1 MICFCGESITSYV
14 KKKLSSVLCLGVS
27 IASFTPPPH
36 RELDLKKKDWSRLL
50 NCPHSPCPPT
60 SFFGPLQHPVNPPD
74 SCQWPAI
81 ATKPPNTH
89 RWGKKQPFRNL
100 LEYVPNT
107 KTSLATV
114 KDFNSFTERIK
125 GARVGCVLTWHCRKA
140 ERRSDFVRGT
150 RLDPLIYSEAPQTSL
165 PLKALPYWHL
175 TFLTQGQKK
184 WHFFPLSGL
193 FVCFCF
199 FLFLFSEFP
208 PNLKKAAFKRHT
220 VQTLYGLQTLYLKWK
235 WTWNVEMKSTF

>member
-1 MICFCGESITSYV
+1 MFQLL
-14 KKKLSSVLCLGVS
+14 LS
-27 IASFTPPPH
+27 PPPPPPASKTGLEKE
-36 RELDLKKKDWSRLL
+36 RLGKTAELPPFTL
-50 NCPHSPCPPT
+50 PPT

-81 ATKPPNTH
+81 TTKPPNIH

-125 GARVGCVLTWHCRKA
+125 GERVGCVLTWHCRKA
-140 ERRSDFVRGT
+140 ERHSDFVRGT
-150 RLDPLIYSEAPQTSL
+150 RLDPCIYSEAPQTSL

-175 TFLTQGQKK
+175 TFLTQGQRK
-184 WHFFPLSGL
+184 WQIVSS
-193 FVCFCF
+193 VWTICF
-199 FLFLFSEFP
+199 FFFFFFFSCFQNFHQIWRRP
-208 PNLKKAAFKRHT
+208 PSKGIQYKPSTDCKPFIQSGSELEM
-220 VQTLYGLQTLYLKWK
+220 LKWSLPSK
-235 WTWNVEMKSTF
+235 NLLLGF